1 MNKEAKDHYD
11 KLLAEVYSWM
21 SGDINEKAEAAKQ
34 YFISTGITE
43 GRGKSAVD
51 LGAGYGIHTK
61 ALVEL
66 GYEVTAVDFSRGLL
80 DELKQN
86 VPSAKII
93 CEDITL
99 FDFPHTPD
107 LVLCMGDTLTHLD
120 SNKTVIN
127 LINRI
132 SAVLPA
138 GGYFFLSWRDLST
151 ELQGTSRFIP
161 VKSDDNR
168 ILTCFLEYLNE
179 ETVIV
184 NDLLYQKGTGKWEFR
199 TGSYTKLRLSKDLVE
214 KTLEENAFRIISKEN
229 INGMEHFACIKI

>member
-1 MNKEAKDHYD
+1 MHTEAKEHYD
-11 KLLAEVYSWM
+11 NLIAEVYSWM
-21 SGDINEKAEAAKQ
+21 SGDINEKASVAKK
-34 YFISTGITE
+34 YFHSVGVPHGA
-43 GRGKSAVD
+43 GRIAVD

-61 ALVEL
+61 TLVEL
-66 GYEVTAVDFSRGLL
+66 GYDVTAVDFSRDLL

-120 SNKTVIN
+120 SNKTLIN

-138 GGYFFLSWRDLST
+138 GGFFFLSWRDLST
-151 ELQGTSRFIP
+151 ELLGTSRFIP

-184 NDLLYQKGTGKWEFR
+184 NDLLYQKRNGKWEFR

-214 KTLEENAFRIISKEN
+214 KTLEENTFRIISKEN